1 MLSVQF
7 GAVQPLPPGFFLPA
21 EPGSRISHHPAAA
34 EGARSRPERPPPA
47 GRTAARRIE
56 SRSFPATHSRAAS
69 LAALRKRRLSLLR
82 GGKNP
87 SRGAAAENGR
97 PTGAA
102 IFRAQSA
109 CFSFAE
115 ISLGTFP
122 RNYRLLISHSSG
134 KIRSSRSRVPSRSIG
149 FSSFEF
155 QDNSTILC
163 SHPGKIA
170 RNRARKRKIFF
181 PGPVFEIFP
190 SAPLTSRA
198 DRGILHFAGDL
209 PVWRNW

>member
-1 MLSVQF
+1 MSAEKTALRFLRAAASRT
-7 GAVQPLPPGFFLPA
+7 LPPGMTSARRQA
-21 EPGSRISHHPAAA
+21 ERIQIVAP
-34 EGARSRPERPPPA
+34 RRTPERLLLPLCGKGGAPFCAPGNILPGA
-47 GRTAARRIE
+47 QPRK
-56 SRSFPATHSRAAS
+56 RAA
-69 LAALRKRRLSLLR
+69 
-82 GGKNP
+82 P
-87 SRGAAAENGR
+87 PGR
-97 PTGAA
+97 P
-102 IFRAQSA
+102 FSVQSA
-109 CFSFAE
+109 CVSFAE
-115 ISLGTFP
+115 IPLGTFP
-122 RNYRLLISHSSG
+122 RTYRLLISHSSG
-134 KIRSSRSRVPSRSIG
+134 KIRSSRSRVPSHDSIG

-190 SAPLTSRA
+190 PAPLTSRA

>member
-1 MLSVQF
+1 MNHPGGSAASPGVLPAR
-7 GAVQPLPPGFFLPA
+7 GAGLPHKPSSGCGGRRTLPPGTA
-21 EPGSRISHHPAAA
+21 SARREERRQA
-34 EGARSRPERPPPA
+34 EGIQILFPRRTPERPLLPLCGKGGAPFCA
-47 GRTAARRIE
+47 PGNILPGAQPRK
-56 SRSFPATHSRAAS
+56 RAA
-69 LAALRKRRLSLLR
+69 
-82 GGKNP
+82 P
-87 SRGAAAENGR
+87 PGR
-97 PTGAA
+97 P
-102 IFRAQSA
+102 FSVQSA
-109 CFSFAE
+109 CVSFAE

-181 PGPVFEIFP
+181 PDPVFEIFP
-190 SAPLTSRA
+190 SAHLTSRA